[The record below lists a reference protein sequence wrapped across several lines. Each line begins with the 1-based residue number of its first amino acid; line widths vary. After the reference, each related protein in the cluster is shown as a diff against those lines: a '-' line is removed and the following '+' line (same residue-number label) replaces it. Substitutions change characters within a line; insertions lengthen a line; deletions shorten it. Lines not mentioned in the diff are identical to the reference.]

1 MKKNFLIL
9 FFFFFYQVSF
19 ANMIITNFDEKIKLT
34 NYGREVET
42 RVKVR
47 ISLDDNNKY
56 YKEWK
61 YIFDERLDVTVT
73 EAKVIGKKYKT
84 SFNKTNNELLFQ
96 FDNAVNGNIFEF
108 VFKYRINNQDQLQYI
123 RNEYV
128 SLPSFANGAQGN
140 LTVIIPN
147 NLAVYSL
154 NRNFIRNGNI
164 YTWKGKIPNGGFA
177 DFFSLTLKKAKWQ
190 IELLSELIADNN
202 LSNFEM
208 VIPLYFKNGNNNID
222 YYKVEANYPSNYVQ
236 IVENKDSIIT
246 SFKGV
251 NNRFFQVKVN
261 AFINNDYDNKV
272 WVKLNPQEYLKIDQ
286 NLSEYEWLSL
296 KENVSLTKIS
306 CIKNFGLEII
316 LFALLTYGLYL
327 LSQNELSLINFV
339 TFQSMY
345 MYLMGPLKEVIEV
358 LPKYAYLKGILT
370 KISEYYALEEE
381 DLTKPIVKMVNKK
394 IVIQNLTFAYTPL
407 KENLT
412 NVSLTIESGEHV
424 FLKGPSGSGKSTLC
438 KLLTQEINGYT
449 GNILIGEQNIL
460 DYNLASIRA
469 NIVYLG
475 QNEELMKT
483 SIKENILY
491 GTHVLNENYH
501 TVCQICHIEDIVS
514 KKGLRHESLV
524 TEINLSGG
532 EKQRILLARTLLKN
546 GEIYLLDEALSEVE
560 KALEKEIILAV
571 RKYLTGKTLIYIS
584 HHDEAKL
591 FERVVK
597 IS

>member
-84 SFNKTNNELLFQ
+84 SFSKTNNELLFQ

-154 NRNFIRNGNI
+154 NRKFIRNGNI

-236 IVENKDSIIT
+236 IVEDKDSIIT
-246 SFKGV
+246 SFRGV

-286 NLSEYEWLSL
+286 NLSYKL
-296 KENVSLTKIS
+296 KN
-306 CIKNFGLEII
+306 
-316 LFALLTYGLYL
+316 
-327 LSQNELSLINFV
+327 LSQNIMNNMKNDELFYVVLAQWVHNNIEYDLNYIGKDMTTEEILKIKKGVCIHYAQLYNDLLRSTGIPSVIVSGISYNTDTNKFENHAWNLVYTNGDWRAIDPTWGLYSGILPVSHIFLYFENRPVITYTTYGKSSTKFSSNIQKNINF
-339 TFQSMY
+339 
-345 MYLMGPLKEVIEV
+345 
-358 LPKYAYLKGILT
+358 
-370 KISEYYALEEE
+370 
-381 DLTKPIVKMVNKK
+381 
-394 IVIQNLTFAYTPL
+394 
-407 KENLT
+407 
-412 NVSLTIESGEHV
+412 
-424 FLKGPSGSGKSTLC
+424 
-438 KLLTQEINGYT
+438 IN
-449 GNILIGEQNIL
+449 
-460 DYNLASIRA
+460 
-469 NIVYLG
+469 
-475 QNEELMKT
+475 
-483 SIKENILY
+483 
-491 GTHVLNENYH
+491 
-501 TVCQICHIEDIVS
+501 
-514 KKGLRHESLV
+514 
-524 TEINLSGG
+524 
-532 EKQRILLARTLLKN
+532 
-546 GEIYLLDEALSEVE
+546 
-560 KALEKEIILAV
+560 
-571 RKYLTGKTLIYIS
+571 
-584 HHDEAKL
+584 
-591 FERVVK
+591 
-597 IS
+597 